1 MYVNT
6 TNASLDL
13 SLGAVAQSLFKAG
26 GPALQDECTAYQR
39 TNGDVAEWDIA
50 TTAGADLKCKHV
62 IHTVCSEYDG
72 AASEQVMFACH
83 FMIITVIVCC
93 LGFHCKHATC
103 VDLSLRWPDQL

>member
-13 SLGAVAQSLFKAG
+13 SRGAVAQSLLKAG
-26 GPALQDECTAYQR
+26 GPALQDECTAYHR

-62 IHTVCSEYDG
+62 IHTVCTQYDG
-72 AASEQVMFACH
+72 AASEQVMFVCH
-83 FMIITVIVCC
+83 IVIITVIVYM
-93 LGFHCKHATC
+93 LVGFPLHTHN
-103 VDLSLRWPDQL
+103 WHGPEP